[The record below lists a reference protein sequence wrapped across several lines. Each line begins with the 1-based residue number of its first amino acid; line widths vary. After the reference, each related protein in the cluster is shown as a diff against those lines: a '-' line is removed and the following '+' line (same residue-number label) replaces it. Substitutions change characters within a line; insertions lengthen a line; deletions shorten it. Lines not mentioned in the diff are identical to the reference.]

1 MAIDADA
8 PTRRRVRRR
17 RCPPCT
23 NAPVERPSGHCV
35 LLATRKAAAW
45 FSTAEWLVRP
55 LDRGTVSCG
64 IPRQRSGTR
73 RIDGAP
79 GRSAGHA
86 RRYPASVEAHPANDD
101 AFLDHIEAAKKRCR
115 IRLAGSGHV
124 IAHFRSRRGDT
135 DAIAIRF
142 VAAGF
147 PRIRER
153 LDAGRHAEHADV
165 LHVSTF
171 AFAFRHIDRAQ
182 GTCAFLL
189 DAVRHRVF
197 PKAAASRH
205 QRQNRLQQQET
216 SSNEAGTP
224 HRISAAPL

>member
-17 RCPPCT
+17 RCPSCT
-23 NAPVERPSGHCV
+23 NAPVLGESV
-35 LLATRKAAAW
+35 
-45 FSTAEWLVRP
+45 
-55 LDRGTVSCG
+55 
-64 IPRQRSGTR
+64 
-73 RIDGAP
+73 AP
-79 GRSAGHA
+79 TGSAGHVE
-86 RRYPASVEAHPANDD
+86 RHPASVEAHPANDD
-101 AFLDHIEAAKKRCR
+101 ACLNHIEAAKKRCR

-135 DAIAIRF
+135 DALAIRF

-189 DAVRHRVF
+189 DAARHRMF
-197 PKAAASRH
+197 PQAAASRRR
-205 QRQNRLQQQET
+205 RQNRLQHQET
-216 SSNEAGTP
+216 NPDEAGTP
-224 HRISAAPL
+224 HRISVAPLSPRRHAGPRRGDPARR